1 MKLSSILP
9 LIWRF
14 APVDDCSTSPNLFTQ
29 LHSKTPAGG
38 LRFRSSR
45 SSRMTVQ
52 QTYFIFRESAC
63 SSPSAPNNR
72 ERHTNPALS
81 AKLSRPVIC
90 SLAGRRHV
98 SGRAVSSDAGAGLYD
113 HADQWR
119 LLFEK
124 SAMGAAVTDSAFRFL
139 MANPAFLTMVG
150 YSSEELQ
157 QLSILDICVDGDR
170 DEYRVPLRE
179 LCEGVRLQ
187 YELETQYRRKDG
199 TSLPVNTYLSAVSGR
214 APNQQTFLTL
224 TVDVTARQAAE
235 DALRTA
241 QSELGRLARLTTV
254 DAMAASIAHELNQPL
269 ASIVANGN
277 AGLRWLNRPEP
288 NVEEARSA
296 FECVASEG
304 HRAAQ
309 IITGIRAMFRKDSG
323 NRSLVSV
330 SELVCEV
337 VSTSLGELKSRRVS
351 LALELL
357 DNLSPV
363 RADRIQLQQ
372 VLLNLLTNAVDSMA
386 SITDRPHVLRV
397 RSERLEDW
405 ALISVQDSG
414 TGINPEHAERVFE
427 AFFTTKPNG
436 IGLGLS
442 ICRSIVEAHEGR
454 LSASAVHPYGSVF
467 QVMLPVAH

>member
-1 MKLSSILP
+1 
-9 LIWRF
+9 
-14 APVDDCSTSPNLFTQ
+14 
-29 LHSKTPAGG
+29 
-38 LRFRSSR
+38 
-45 SSRMTVQ
+45 
-52 QTYFIFRESAC
+52 
-63 SSPSAPNNR
+63 
-72 ERHTNPALS
+72 
-81 AKLSRPVIC
+81 
-90 SLAGRRHV
+90 
-98 SGRAVSSDAGAGLYD
+98 
-113 HADQWR
+113 

-179 LCEGVRLQ
+179 LREGVRLQ
-187 YELETQYRRKDG
+187 YELKTQYRRKDG
-199 TSLPVNTYLSAVSGR
+199 IPLPVNTYFSAVSGR
-214 APNQQTFLTL
+214 APSQQTFLTL
-224 TVDVTARQAAE
+224 TVDVTSRQAAE
-235 DALRTA
+235 DALRAA
-241 QSELGRLARLTTV
+241 QSELGRIARLTTV

-269 ASIVANGN
+269 ASIVTNGN
-277 AGLRWLNRPEP
+277 AGIRWLDRPEP
-288 NVEEARSA
+288 NLEEARSD
-296 FECVASEG
+296 FERVVSEG

-309 IITGIRAMFRKDSG
+309 IIAGVRAMFRKDSG

-337 VSTSLGELKSRRVS
+337 VSTSLGDLKSRRVS

-372 VLLNLLTNAVDSMA
+372 VLLNLLTNAIDSMA
-386 SITDRPHVLRV
+386 SITNRPHVLRV

-436 IGLGLS
+436 TGLGLS

-454 LSASAVHPYGSVF
+454 LWASAVHPYGSVF